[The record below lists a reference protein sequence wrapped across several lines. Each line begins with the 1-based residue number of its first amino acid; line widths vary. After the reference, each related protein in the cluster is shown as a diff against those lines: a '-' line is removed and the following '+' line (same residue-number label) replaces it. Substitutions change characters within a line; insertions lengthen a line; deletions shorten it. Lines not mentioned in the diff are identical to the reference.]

1 MSTKKPIITRRN
13 FLQLSTQGL
22 FGLIGLLGLG
32 GLIRFLSFEPDP
44 PPPKKFEIGP
54 ASNYPP
60 ESRTV
65 LPEIPAIIISK
76 KSGFTI
82 LSLVC
87 PHLGCTVEAKPTGFA
102 CPCHG
107 SRFDKDGTVTKG
119 PANNSLKSLNLEQT
133 ADGNLVVYKE

>member
-1 MSTKKPIITRRN
+1 MSTKMPLITRRN

-22 FGLIGLLGLG
+22 LGLIGLLGLG

-44 PPPKKFEIGP
+44 PPPKKFEVGP
-54 ASNYPP
+54 TSKFPP

-65 LPEIPAIIISK
+65 LPEVPALLISL
-76 KSGFTI
+76 KSGFSVI
-82 LSLVC
+82 SMVC

-107 SRFDKDGTVTKG
+107 SRFNEDGTVTKG
-119 PANNSLKSLNLEQT
+119 PANSSLQSLRVEQT
-133 ADGNLVVYKE
+133 ADGNLIVYKA